1 MSIKK
6 LKIIF
11 ILLII
16 FLIWLTVFNLLND
29 LSYVNQD
36 DKSLIWLPEKSIAL
50 FMSHRP
56 FSRDYTVYYLD
67 GINIYG
73 SEQSMRP
80 DISDA
85 AMFYSSNYHND
96 LNVYVWI
103 FELLLLIII
112 IILSKYI
119 KKTNKIKNKDIN
131 NYNEK

>member
-1 MSIKK
+1 MSKNK

-16 FLIWLTVFNLLND
+16 FLIWLTGFNLLND
-29 LSYVNQD
+29 LSYINQE

-50 FMSHRP
+50 FMNHRP

-96 LNVYVWI
+96 LNIYIWI
-103 FELLLLIII
+103 FELILLIGII
-112 IILSKYI
+112 IFSRYI
-119 KKTNKIKNKDIN
+119 KRLRN
-131 NYNEK
+131 NEIDSQK